1 MKKILAV
8 VLFIC
13 IIVSISVL
21 RPNVVFACSCSNPS
35 IEQKFE
41 GASVIFTGTSVS
53 KDKEGGNIFSVDKV
67 WKGNL
72 ADGYIYSGFNGMCG
86 TEFEVGKKYLV
97 YTFNSK
103 GKETTSL
110 CSGNKLITDA
120 RKDIQALDRLTE
132 PEWKYKYFLI
142 ISFVFAITILVTIW
156 KVKLRFKNNVR

>member
-72 ADGYIYSGFNGMCG
+72 ADGYVYSGFNGMCG
-86 TEFEVGKKYLV
+86 TEFEVGKNYLV
-97 YTFNSK
+97 YTFNSLNPN
-103 GKETTSL
+103 GKT
-110 CSGNKLITDA
+110 NM
-120 RKDIQALDRLTE
+120 
-132 PEWKYKYFLI
+132 I
-142 ISFVFAITILVTIW
+142 IAFVFAIIILVTIW
-156 KVKLRFKNNVR
+156 KVKLRLKNNVR